1 MKLLKS
7 LSALLFITLLV
18 ACGGEKEK
26 KEEKQS
32 VTIGSKKET
41 KKIDGNSVT
50 LALSGNDMMQFDK
63 KEFTVKAGQEVTLNF
78 RHTGK
83 MDLAV
88 MGHNFVLLKP
98 GTEIN
103 VFAAAAAN
111 AGQPKDWI
119 PNDGEEVIAHT
130 KMLGGG
136 QSTSITFTAP
146 EAGTYDFICSFS
158 GHSGL
163 MRGKFIVE

>member
-1 MKLLKS
+1 MKSIKTLFTLTLVSLL
-7 LSALLFITLLV
+7 I

-26 KEEKQS
+26 KEEKPN
-32 VTIGSKKET
+32 VTIGSQKEAKKE
-41 KKIDGNSVT
+41 DGNSIT

-63 KEFTVKAGQEVTLNF
+63 KEFTVKAGQKVTLNF

-111 AGQPKDWI
+111 AGKPKDWI
-119 PNDGEEVIAHT
+119 PNHGEEVIAHT

-136 QSTSITFTAP
+136 QRTSITFTAP
-146 EAGTYDFICSFS
+146 EAGIYDFICSFS

-163 MRGKFIVE
+163 MRGKFNVE